1 MNPTGKRKKKQKGG
15 EFNKKNDV
23 HIAEATRIKIQT
35 LLQDFR
41 TSNHKGKVF
50 YLFMHIGFL
59 FLRSLFL
66 I

>member
-1 MNPTGKRKKKQKGG
+1 MNSAGKRKKKQKGG
-15 EFNKKNDV
+15 AGEFNNNNKNNDV

-41 TSNHKGKVF
+41 TSNDKGCF
-50 YLFMHIGFL
+50 N
-59 FLRSLFL
+59 L